1 MKPLFTVALLSLCL
15 GCVPRVNSVQF
26 ASDELDRL
34 AITHNRHFRP
44 TYDECQ
50 MALNELEVRLIE
62 VPPKENVLDIKVLEA
77 QAALTLCADN
87 LEIAYDRLGPGVKG
101 FKKAVGSLH

>member
-1 MKPLFTVALLSLCL
+1 VRSLAVVALLLCL
-15 GCVPRVNSVQF
+15 GCAPRVTNVRF
-26 ASDELDRL
+26 AADELDRI

-50 MALNELEVRLIE
+50 MALNELAARLIE

-77 QAALTLCADN
+77 KARLSLCADK
-87 LEIAYDRLGPGVKG
+87 LESAYNRLDPEVRG
-101 FKKAVGSLH
+101 FKKAVDSLQ